1 MRRREVMRTLRGR
14 GWLARCDPSFR
25 DAVIESGRLLRFRR
39 GEALYQPGDG
49 PGGMFGVAEGGIVL
63 SIPGRNGVPT
73 AAHIVRPSSWFGYGS
88 VFNKQQ
94 RMLIP
99 VANESS
105 QVLYLGLGELEMLRA
120 TFPVAGRAFWQ
131 LAMSGDAANVAA
143 ISDLLIANTDRRL
156 AAVLLRV
163 TGAETQDR
171 PKDLPIDPMQA
182 DPWAG
187 PNGVPLTQAM
197 LGEMANASSQTV
209 ARFVDRAVKAGWIVW
224 TYGRVRILDVEQLS
238 AFAAGE

>member
-1 MRRREVMRTLRGR
+1 VLKTLTGR
-14 GWLARCDPSFR
+14 GWLANCDPTFR
-25 DAVIESGRLLRFRR
+25 DAVIEVGRLLRFCR

-73 AAHIVRPSSWFGYGS
+73 AAHIARPGSWFGYGS
-88 VFNKQQ
+88 VFSKQQ

-99 VANESS
+99 VANEPS
-105 QVLYLGLGELEMLRA
+105 QALHLGLSELDKLRA
-120 TFPVAGRAFWQ
+120 TIPAAGRAFWQ
-131 LAMSGDAANVAA
+131 LAMRGDAAYVAA
-143 ISDLLIANTDRRL
+143 ISDLLIADTDRRL

-171 PKDLPIDPMQA
+171 QKDLPFDPLLA

-197 LGEMANASSQTV
+197 LSEMANASPQTV
-209 ARFVDRAVKAGWIVW
+209 TRFVDRAVKAGWIVW
-224 TYGRVRILDVEQLS
+224 SYGRVRILDFAQLL
-238 AFAAGE
+238 AFAAGK

>member
-1 MRRREVMRTLRGR
+1 VRQGEVLRTLKGR
-14 GWLARCDPSFR
+14 GWLASCDPAFR
-25 DAVIESGRLLRFRR
+25 DAVIEAGRLLRFRR

-63 SIPGRNGVPT
+63 SIPGRMGVPV
-73 AAHIVRPSSWFGYGS
+73 AAHIVRPGSWFGYGS
-88 VFNKQQ
+88 VFSGQQ

-99 VANESS
+99 VANEPS
-105 QVLYLGLGELEMLRA
+105 QALHLGLSEVNKLRA
-120 TFPVAGRAFWQ
+120 EFSAAGRAFWQ
-131 LAMSGDAANVAA
+131 LAMRADAAYVAA
-143 ISDLLIANTDRRL
+143 ISDLLIADTDRRL

-171 PKDLPIDPMQA
+171 QKNMPIDPLLA
-182 DPWAG
+182 DPWTG

-209 ARFVDRAVKAGWIVW
+209 TRFVDRAVKAGWIVW
-224 TYGRVRILDVEQLS
+224 TYGRVRILDFRQLL

>member
-1 MRRREVMRTLRGR
+1 MRRDEVLRNLKGR
-14 GWLARCDPSFR
+14 GWLASCDPALR
-25 DAVIESGRLLRFRR
+25 DAVIEAGRLLRFRR
-39 GEALYQPGDG
+39 GEALYQSAGE

-63 SIPGRNGVPT
+63 SIPGRNGLPT

-88 VFNKQQ
+88 VFNKQR

-99 VANESS
+99 VANEPS
-105 QVLYLGLGELEMLRA
+105 QVLHLGLSELDKLRA
-120 TFPVAGRAFWQ
+120 VFPAAGRAFWQ
-131 LAMSGDAANVAA
+131 LAMRGDAAYVAA
-143 ISDLLIANTDRRL
+143 ISDLLIADTDRRL

-171 PKDLPIDPMQA
+171 QKDLPIDPLLA

-187 PNGVPLTQAM
+187 PSGVPLTQAL

-209 ARFVDRAVKAGWIVW
+209 TRFVDRAVKAGWIVW
-224 TYGRVRILDVEQLS
+224 TYGRVRILDFGQLL
-238 AFAAGE
+238 AFAAGD

>member
-1 MRRREVMRTLRGR
+1 VRRGEVLRPLTGR
-14 GWLARCDPSFR
+14 GWLASCDPAFR
-25 DAVIESGRLLRFRR
+25 DAVIEAGRLLRFRR

-63 SIPGRNGVPT
+63 SIPGRNGVAT
-73 AAHIVRPSSWFGYGS
+73 AAHIARTGSWFGYGS

-99 VANESS
+99 VANEPS
-105 QVLYLGLGELEMLRA
+105 QALYLGLGELKKLRA
-120 TFPVAGRAFWQ
+120 EFSGASEAFWQ
-131 LAMSGDAANVAA
+131 LAMRGDAAYVAA
-143 ISDLLIANTDRRL
+143 ISDLLIVDTDRRL

-163 TGAETQDR
+163 TGAESRDR
-171 PKDLPIDPMQA
+171 QKDLPIDPLLA

-209 ARFVDRAVKAGWIVW
+209 TRFVDRAVKAGWIVW
-224 TYGRVRILDVEQLS
+224 SYGRVRILDVGQLL
-238 AFAAGE
+238 AFAAGR

>member
-1 MRRREVMRTLRGR
+1 VRRDEVLRNLKER
-14 GWLARCDPSFR
+14 GWLASCDPALR
-25 DAVIESGRLLRFRR
+25 DAVIEAGRLLRFRR
-39 GEALYQPGDG
+39 GEALYQSAGG

-63 SIPGRNGVPT
+63 SIPGRNRLPT

-88 VFNKQQ
+88 IFNRQR

-99 VANESS
+99 VANEPS
-105 QVLYLGLGELEMLRA
+105 QALHLGLSELDKLRA
-120 TFPVAGRAFWQ
+120 VFPAADRAFWQ
-131 LAMSGDAANVAA
+131 LAMRGDAAYVAA
-143 ISDLLIANTDRRL
+143 ISDLLIADTDRRL

-171 PKDLPIDPMQA
+171 QKDLPIDPLLA

-187 PNGVPLTQAM
+187 PNGVPLTQAL

-209 ARFVDRAVKAGWIVW
+209 TRFVDRAVKAGWIVW
-224 TYGRVRILDVEQLS
+224 TYGRVRILDFGQLL
-238 AFAAGE
+238 AFAACD

>member
-1 MRRREVMRTLRGR
+1 VRRSEVLGTLKTH
-14 GWLARCDPSFR
+14 GWLASCDPAFR
-25 DAVIESGRLLRFRR
+25 DAVIEAGRLLRFRR
-39 GEALYQPGDG
+39 GEAPYQPGDG
-49 PGGMFGVAEGGIVL
+49 PGGMYGVADGGIVL

-88 VFNKQQ
+88 VFSKQQ

-99 VANESS
+99 VANEPS
-105 QVLYLGLGELEMLRA
+105 QALYLGLSELDKLRA
-120 TFPVAGRAFWQ
+120 EFPVAGQAFWR
-131 LAMSGDAANVAA
+131 LAMRADADYIAA
-143 ISDLLIANTDRRL
+143 ISDLLIPDTDRRL

-171 PKDLPIDPMQA
+171 QNDLPMDPRLSH
-182 DPWAG
+182 PWAG
-187 PNGVPLTQAM
+187 PNGVPLTQSI

-209 ARFVDRAVKAGWIVW
+209 TRFVDRAVKAGWIVW
-224 TYGRVRILDVEQLS
+224 TYGRVRILDVGRLS